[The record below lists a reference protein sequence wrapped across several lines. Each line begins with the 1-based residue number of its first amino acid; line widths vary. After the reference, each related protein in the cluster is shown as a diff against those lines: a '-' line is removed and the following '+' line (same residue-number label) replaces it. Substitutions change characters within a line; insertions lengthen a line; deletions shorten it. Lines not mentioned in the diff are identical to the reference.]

1 MKRHAALVPLS
12 RQHHDGLALGVMI
25 QRGLLDGAGP
35 ATSAECER
43 LRKQA
48 LDLWQLEFRGHFEVE
63 EQIVFPAAREAVDP
77 GLVDALLAEHEEIR
91 QQFAAL
97 EQASEGDAGPLL
109 GRLRDTLVRHI
120 RTEERELFEAMQ
132 EGHGRA
138 AAGRSW
144 PECLPMRCPLSAC
157 RWAVPRTVGRLP
169 PSVCRS
175 TLRCSLSR

>member
-1 MKRHAALVPLS
+1 MKRHAGLVPLS

-25 QRGLLDGAGP
+25 QRGLGDGAGP
-35 ATSAECER
+35 ASSAQCER

-48 LDLWQLEFRGHFEVE
+48 LDLWELEFSGHFEVE
-63 EQIVFPAAREAVDP
+63 ERIVFPVAREAVDP

-97 EQASEGDAGPLL
+97 EQASENDVGPLL

-132 EGHGRA
+132 EAMDEQRLEALGQGVADALPAVCLSLGSAEDRRA
-138 AAGRSW
+138 A
-144 PECLPMRCPLSAC
+144 SA
-157 RWAVPRTVGRLP
+157 
-169 PSVCRS
+169 
-175 TLRCSLSR
+175 